1 MIKKIIYIVAI
12 ILAVTACK
20 AKKVTGSASNM
31 NLSAKKV
38 IKNYQT
44 NQFDKNTINA
54 KLRLKYSGKSS
65 LPNVSASL
73 RVERDKAIWVSVSKL
88 GFQVAKIL
96 ITPEEVRFYEK
107 INRTYFTGSFAD
119 LSEWLGADLDFNKV
133 QNLLVGQALYDLNKE
148 KFDIR
153 TVNKNYLLTPL
164 KPHPLYAILFYI
176 DPVNFKVNSQ
186 QISEKSDHKSL
197 VINYNDYQTIDN
209 QIFPKIIAI
218 IANDDKYVTKIDVAY
233 KSVEFDQK
241 LSFPFE
247 IPKDYERVALK

>member
-1 MIKKIIYIVAI
+1 MERTVYIGMV
-12 ILAVTACK
+12 ILLLTACK
-20 AKKVTGSASNM
+20 SKMVTGSASNM

-54 KLRLKYSGKSS
+54 KLRLKYSGKNS

-73 RVERDKAIWVSVSKL
+73 RVEKDKAIWISVSKL

-96 ITPEEVRFYEK
+96 ITPDEVSYYEK
-107 INRTYFTGSFAD
+107 INRTYFTGTFAD
-119 LSEWLGADLDFNKV
+119 LSNWLGADLDFAKV
-133 QNLLVGQALYDLNKE
+133 QNLLVGEALYDLKKE

-153 TVNKNYLLTPL
+153 AINKNYLLTPIN
-164 KPHPLYAILFYI
+164 PHPLYAILFYI
-176 DPVNFKVNSQ
+176 NPVNFKVTSQ
-186 QISEKSDHKSL
+186 QINEKSDHKSL

-218 IANDDKYVTKIDVAY
+218 IADDNKYVTKIEVTY
-233 KSVEFDQK
+233 KSVEFDKK

-247 IPKDYERVALK
+247 IPKNYEQVALK